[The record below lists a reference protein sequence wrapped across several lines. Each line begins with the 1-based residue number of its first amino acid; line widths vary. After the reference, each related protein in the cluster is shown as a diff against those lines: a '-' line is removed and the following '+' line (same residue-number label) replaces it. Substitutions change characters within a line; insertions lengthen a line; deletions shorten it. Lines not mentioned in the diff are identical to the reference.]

1 MIVLGLTG
9 SIGMGK
15 SATLALFAEMG
26 AAIYDADATVHKLY
40 AKGGAAVPLVEAAF
54 PGVEKDGAIDRQ
66 ELSKRVVGKPEAMKL
81 LESIVHPLI
90 GESRAAFFEA
100 ARQDGKDLVLLDV
113 PLLFETGGEARVD
126 TVVVVSAPSEIQR
139 ERVLAREGMTAE
151 KFAAIL
157 ARQTPDAEKR
167 RRADFVIDTG
177 QGLEAARQ
185 QVESVIAALR
195 QGKD

>member
-1 MIVLGLTG
+1 MKVIGLTG

-15 SATLALFAEMG
+15 STT
-26 AAIYDADATVHKLY
+26 AAMFEAQGVPVHDADAEVHALY
-40 AKGGAAVPLVEAAF
+40 DVGGEAVGRIEAAF
-54 PGVEKDGAIDRQ
+54 PGVVKDGRVDRAA
-66 ELSKRVVGKPEAMKL
+66 LSHKVVGDPVALKA

-126 TVVVVSAPSEIQR
+126 TVVVVSAPAEIQR